1 MLYYNIQMSQGVE
14 TTENIKPESDVE
26 SIMSGSDTELSEIG
40 DEEKQALSSSPIS
53 DLDEGKTDDEEEEEE
68 DGDEV
73 DSEMLRKLE
82 KDEYSSI
89 LIDYHP
95 EIKQNNYNDI
105 IAMCRVVRDSEGI
118 ISDGFHKT
126 IPWLTKYERARVL
139 GIRAKQLNNGADAF
153 VEVPSSMISG
163 YKIAMEELKA
173 KKIPFIIRR
182 PIPNGGTEYW
192 KLHDLELLETY

>member
-1 MLYYNIQMSQGVE
+1 MSQEVE

-26 SIMSGSDTELSEIG
+26 SIMSGSDAELSDIVGE
-40 DEEKQALSSSPIS
+40 EEKAQSPSPIA
-53 DLDEGKTDDEEEEEE
+53 DLDEGKTDDEDE
-68 DGDEV
+68 DEDDEDDEV
-73 DSEMLRKLE
+73 DSEMLRKLD
-82 KDEYSSI
+82 KDEYSGI
-89 LIDYHP
+89 LLDYHP

-105 IAMCRVVRDSEGI
+105 IAMCKVVRDSNGV

-163 YKIAMEELKA
+163 YKIAIEELKA

-192 KLHDLELLETY
+192 KLQDLELLETY

>member
-1 MLYYNIQMSQGVE
+1 MSQGVE

-163 YKIAMEELKA
+163 YKIAMEELKV

>member
-163 YKIAMEELKA
+163 YKIAIEELKA

-192 KLHDLELLETY
+192 RLEDLELLETY

>member
-1 MLYYNIQMSQGVE
+1 MSQEVE

-26 SIMSGSDTELSEIG
+26 SIMSGSDAELSDMVGE
-40 DEEKQALSSSPIS
+40 EEKAQSSSPIA
-53 DLDEGKTDDEEEEEE
+53 DLDEGKTDDEDE
-68 DGDEV
+68 DEDEDDEV
-73 DSEMLRKLE
+73 DSEMLRKLD

-89 LIDYHP
+89 LLDYHP
-95 EIKQNNYNDI
+95 ETKQNNYNDI
-105 IAMCRVVRDSEGI
+105 IAMCKVVRDGNGV

-163 YKIAMEELKA
+163 YKIAIEELKA

-192 KLHDLELLETY
+192 KLQDLELLETY

>member
-1 MLYYNIQMSQGVE
+1 MSEAVEPASVQG
-14 TTENIKPESDVE
+14 ESDVE
-26 SIMSGSDTELSEIG
+26 SILSGSESNLSEI
-40 DEEKQALSSSPIS
+40 DDDAKSQSKSPIS
-53 DLDEGKTDDEEEEEE
+53 EIDEENTDDDDDDDDDDE
-68 DGDEV
+68 DV

-82 KDEYSSI
+82 KDEYSDI

-105 IAMCRVVRDSEGI
+105 VAMCTIVRDKSGI
-118 ISDGFHKT
+118 ISDDFHKT

-139 GIRAKQLNNGADAF
+139 GIRAKQLNNGGDPF
-153 VEVPSSMISG
+153 VQVPSSMISG
-163 YKIAMEELKA
+163 YKIAIEELKA

-192 KLHDLELLETY
+192 RLEDLELLETY

>member
-1 MLYYNIQMSQGVE
+1 MSEAVEPVTIQDEG
-14 TTENIKPESDVE
+14 DVD
-26 SIMSGSDTELSEIG
+26 SILSESEG
-40 DEEKQALSSSPIS
+40 NLSEMDDDTKSESKSPIS
-53 DLDEGKTDDEEEEEE
+53 GIEDENTDDDDE
-68 DGDEV
+68 DEDDEDV

-82 KDEYSSI
+82 KDEYSDI

-105 IAMCRVVRDSEGI
+105 VAMCTIVRDKSGI
-118 ISDGFHKT
+118 ISDDFHKT

-139 GIRAKQLNNGADAF
+139 GIRAKQLNNGGDPF
-153 VEVPSSMISG
+153 VQVPSSMISG
-163 YKIAMEELKA
+163 YKIAIEELKA

-192 KLHDLELLETY
+192 RLEDLELLETY

>member
-1 MLYYNIQMSQGVE
+1 MSQEVE

-26 SIMSGSDTELSEIG
+26 SIMSGSDAELSDIVGE
-40 DEEKQALSSSPIS
+40 EEKAQSPSPIA
-53 DLDEGKTDDEEEEEE
+53 DLDEGKTDDEDE
-68 DGDEV
+68 DEDDEDDEV
-73 DSEMLRKLE
+73 DSEMLRKLD
-82 KDEYSSI
+82 KDEYSGI
-89 LIDYHP
+89 LLDYHP

-105 IAMCRVVRDSEGI
+105 IAMCKVIRDGNGVV
-118 ISDGFHKT
+118 SDDFHKT

-163 YKIAMEELKA
+163 YKIAIEELKA

-192 KLHDLELLETY
+192 KLQDLELLETY

>member
-1 MLYYNIQMSQGVE
+1 MLYYNIQMSEAVEPVSVQG
-14 TTENIKPESDVE
+14 ESDVE
-26 SIMSGSDTELSEIG
+26 SILSGSEENLSEI
-40 DEEKQALSSSPIS
+40 DDDTKSQSKSPIS
-53 DLDEGKTDDEEEEEE
+53 EIEEENTDDDDDDDDDDE
-68 DGDEV
+68 DV

-82 KDEYSSI
+82 KDEYSDI

-105 IAMCRVVRDSEGI
+105 VAMCTVVRDKSGI
-118 ISDGFHKT
+118 ISDDFHKT

-139 GIRAKQLNNGADAF
+139 GIRAKQLNNGGDAF
-153 VEVPSSMISG
+153 VQVPSSMISG
-163 YKIAMEELKA
+163 YKIAIEELKA

-192 KLHDLELLETY
+192 RLEDLELLETY